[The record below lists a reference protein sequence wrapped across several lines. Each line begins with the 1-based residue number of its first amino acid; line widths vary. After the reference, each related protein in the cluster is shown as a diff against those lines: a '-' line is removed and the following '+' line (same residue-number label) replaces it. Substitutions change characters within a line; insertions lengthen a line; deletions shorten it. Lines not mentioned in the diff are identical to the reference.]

1 MAASSSTTSGGLD
14 TLAGR
19 EILIVDDSRTTLE
32 LLGRRLEKLGCEVAQ
47 AIDGIDALSL
57 LERRGFDLVLVD
69 MVMPRLSGVRTLRE
83 MRASLRHAD
92 TPAIMMTARR
102 DPAAAI
108 EALEAGADDHIAK
121 PLDFPVLAARIKR
134 LLRRAA
140 MIGNLRKI
148 NAALDSRIATR
159 AHEAGELRAQLA
171 AVHVDRSRLADTVA
185 QLQTQLARLNA

>member
-1 MAASSSTTSGGLD
+1 MVASSSTNPGFD
-14 TLAGR
+14 ALAGR

-32 LLGRRLEKLGCEVAQ
+32 LIGRRLEKLGCEVAQ
-47 AIDGIDALSL
+47 AIDGIDALAL
-57 LERRGFDLVLVD
+57 LERREFDLVLID

-92 TPAIMMTARR
+92 TPAIMMTARS

-121 PLDFPVLAARIKR
+121 PFDFPVLAARIKR

-148 NAALDSRIATR
+148 NAALDSRIASR
-159 AHEAGELRAQLA
+159 AHEASELRAQLA

-185 QLQTQLARLNA
+185 RLQTRLAGLNA